1 MLAALVVAVAAL
13 PAGRADDGDAS
24 DRTGDATVAVVVAG
38 PDGAPLAPAKQA
50 TVQVS
55 MEHALEHD
63 ERLAV
68 VDQDDQLARRA
79 GRVPTDAVAEA
90 RALVTAGDELL
101 RRDKPKLALL
111 KLQGAAVELARVL
124 AWTSKQ
130 DLARAQYLLGSAQAM
145 SGDRKAALAT
155 FVALQVWRPDAVPDP
170 DLAPEVTLPLWE
182 EARAQREE
190 LAQGALAIES
200 SPPGALAYV
209 DGHMVGFTPTS
220 LEGLTAGTHYVTL
233 RREGYERRVEAVKV
247 GARGPAK
254 LDAVL
259 VPSAKARDLAAAK
272 AVFAAGIDSPEVAAD
287 ARAAL
292 AEIGVLLAAEQVV
305 LVTPAAREGR
315 YRVSV
320 YATDGGAR
328 LARKELGTD
337 GDPETAFAAAMP
349 GLFDQVARASAR
361 IPVRRRAGR
370 RPLYKN
376 PWFWG
381 GVAAAVAVG
390 VTVPLV
396 LSSGDEP
403 LPGCPGGSSCGEVV
417 FRF

>member
-1 MLAALVVAVAAL
+1 MLAVLATLVPV
-13 PAGRADDGDAS
+13 GRADDGDAS
-24 DRTGDATVAVVVAG
+24 ELTGDAAVAVVVAG
-38 PDGAPLAPAKQA
+38 ADGAPLAPAKQA

-79 GRVPTDAVAEA
+79 GRVPADAVAEA

-101 RRDKPKLALL
+101 RRGKPKLALL

-130 DLARAQYLLGSAQAM
+130 DLARAQYLLGAAQAM
-145 SGDRKAALAT
+145 SGDRKGALAT
-155 FVALQVWRPDAVPDP
+155 FVALLTWRPDAVPDP
-170 DLAPEVTLPLWE
+170 DLAPDVTLPVWE
-182 EARAQREE
+182 DARHQLDEA
-190 LAQGALAIES
+190 AQGGLAIES

-209 DGHMVGFTPTS
+209 DGHLVGFTPTS
-220 LEGLTAGTHYVTL
+220 LDGLTVGVHYVTL

-247 GARGPAK
+247 GARTPGK

-259 VPSAKARDLAAAK
+259 VPSARARDLAAAK
-272 AVFAAGIDSPEVAAD
+272 AVFAAGIESPEVVAD

-292 AEIGVLLAAEQVV
+292 AEIGALLAAEQVV
-305 LVTPAAREGR
+305 LVTPAAKEGR
-315 YRVSV
+315 YLVSV

-328 LARKELGTD
+328 LARKEIRSD
-337 GDPETAFAAAMP
+337 GDLESAFAEAMP
-349 GLFDQVARASAR
+349 AVYDQVARATAR
-361 IPVRRRAGR
+361 IPVRKVARR
-370 RPLYKN
+370 RPIYKN

-390 VTVPLV
+390 VTVPL
-396 LSSGDEP
+396 LLSGDEP
-403 LPGCPGGSSCGEVV
+403 LPGCPSGSSCGQVV
-417 FRF
+417 LRF